1 MESVDN
7 FKQLARELSPGEQ
20 ASLLQRLNNQITLT
34 TEPLYEDKDKYPIEI
49 EEEYARLPWY
59 YQLFFCIL
67 SFFSSKSPFKIYQ
80 DRLIANLG
88 RLIDSNAPGFYDHS
102 KTLLLPGFYRE
113 LVNLKESARFFFN
126 ILDICIDRDRGA
138 FYAFLG
144 SLEMDDVHNRLML
157 DTDPET
163 LAIRNSGASP
173 AELRRIAYRKMED
186 AINLI
191 NEDQRTAMY
200 ENIRSLNCLKQL
212 ASFSYD
218 RVIMAFSMNSAV
230 AGMTCSALSV
240 RDLLS
245 TLNNILFSLRKTP
258 PKSLFESLFVFIFQ
272 EKIKEP
278 GVDIDVDEE
287 TRKFLAKVEQSL
299 EAIRNFNRMASLT
312 LIIRCISRDLSLSPV
327 LISGGEDWLAV
338 YQGYWKQFIKDRVA
352 QYLRKIRSREL
363 EGALSS
369 FFKGANLKLLTNVES
384 TINPGGIPIKEAIS
398 LSFLRTYY
406 AVFFAGDNTAI
417 LNTILINGEF
427 YNRDNQLDFSKSYN
441 ELNKIEEV
449 ISGFDAKISPAGDF
463 GSRYTAAREEL
474 TSLALKRVNKLEEV
488 ISGIDDK
495 ISPAEDFGFQYAAA
509 REELTSL
516 ALKQRRLHAIIN
528 EVNRVADQII
538 EQNKAALI
546 TMVNVLNG
554 IIKKDSESS
563 KYDTLI
569 NLSKLAGKPGF
580 MKSLSTAAQNFQ
592 DALAFLDQAKSQE
605 VEGNE

>member
-1 MESVDN
+1 MDGEDT

-20 ASLLQRLNNQITLT
+20 ASLLQRLSNQIALT
-34 TEPLYEDKDKYPIEI
+34 TEPLYEDKNNELIEV

-59 YQLFFCIL
+59 YQLVFCLL
-67 SFFSSKSPFKIYQ
+67 SFFSGKPPFKIYQ
-80 DRLIANLG
+80 DKVISNLS
-88 RLIDSNAPGFYDHS
+88 RLIDSKAPGFYNHS
-102 KTLLLPGFYRE
+102 KNLLLPGFYKE

-126 ILDICIDRDRGA
+126 ILDISIGQDRGA

-163 LAIRNSGASP
+163 LAIRNPGASP
-173 AELRRIAYRKMED
+173 VELRRLAYRKMED

-230 AGMTCSALSV
+230 AGMTCPALSV

-245 TLNNILFSLRKTP
+245 TLNNILFSLRKIP

-272 EKIKEP
+272 KMKELEI
-278 GVDIDVDEE
+278 DIDEE
-287 TRKFLAKVEQSL
+287 TRKFLVKVEQSL

-312 LIIRCISRDLSLSPV
+312 FIIRCISRDLSLSPV

-338 YQGYWKQFIKDRVA
+338 YQDYWKQFIKDRIA
-352 QYLRKIRSREL
+352 QYLRMIRSRKL
-363 EGALSS
+363 EGSLSS

-398 LSFLRTYY
+398 LSFLRTYH
-406 AVFFAGDNTAI
+406 AVFFAGDNASI

-427 YNRDNQLDFSKSYN
+427 YNRDNHLEFSKSYN
-441 ELNKIEEV
+441 DLTKLEEV
-449 ISGFDAKISPAGDF
+449 ISGFDEKISSAGDF

-474 TSLALKRVNKLEEV
+474 TSLALKQLTRLEEV
-488 ISGIDDK
+488 ISGFDTK
-495 ISPAEDFGFQYAAA
+495 SSPAEDLGFRYATA
-509 REELTSL
+509 REELASL
-516 ALKQRRLHAIIN
+516 ALKQRKLHAIIN
-528 EVNRVADQII
+528 EVNRTADQII
-538 EQNKAALI
+538 EQSKTALI

-554 IIKKDSESS
+554 IMKKEPGSE
-563 KYDTLI
+563 YDTLI